1 MQLLDIIH
9 GVWAIQPDKLREI
22 QAIYASHLRG
32 EKIDIAAL
40 EARMG
45 RPLSNDQQEYTVE
58 PGGVAVLHMEGVIA
72 PKANMFMRISGGL
85 STQMATRQLES
96 AVADPRVRSIVLA
109 LDSPGGSVIGTPEMA
124 TAVRALSAEK
134 PIVTHSD
141 GNLASAAYW
150 IGAAANGIYI
160 SGSTVGV
167 GSIGAVVDRTYNPGS
182 STQQESI
189 VAGRY
194 KRLSKPTE
202 PLSDEARA
210 IVQADVDYVYALFVD
225 DVAAYRGT
233 TSEQVL
239 EHMADGRVFRGQQA
253 INAGLVDGVSTLDAL
268 VESMATDPAAYA
280 TRRKAVFAVAALPSP
295 SAGAAPKD
303 KPPTREK
310 ETVMPEAD
318 NKTPITRASFEADH
332 APLFAQL
339 RGEFTTLGATQ
350 ERERIQA
357 VLAVGDGLPGHTAL
371 LAGLA
376 YDGKTTAAEASVAV
390 LAAERSAR
398 AAAVAAHTADAPP
411 AAKPSNAPQDKPKSK
426 HEQLAEAQ
434 AYAKDKGI
442 DLVAA
447 LKELGIAA

>member
-150 IGAAANGIYI
+150 IGAAANGI
-160 SGSTVGV
+160 
-167 GSIGAVVDRTYNPGS
+167 
-182 STQQESI
+182 TQRS
-189 VAGRY
+189 A
-194 KRLSKPTE
+194 T
-202 PLSDEARA
+202 
-210 IVQADVDYVYALFVD
+210 
-225 DVAAYRGT
+225 GT
-233 TSEQVL
+233 TE
-239 EHMADGRVFRGQQA
+239 
-253 INAGLVDGVSTLDAL
+253 
-268 VESMATDPAAYA
+268 
-280 TRRKAVFAVAALPSP
+280 
-295 SAGAAPKD
+295 
-303 KPPTREK
+303 
-310 ETVMPEAD
+310 
-318 NKTPITRASFEADH
+318 
-332 APLFAQL
+332 
-339 RGEFTTLGATQ
+339 
-350 ERERIQA
+350 
-357 VLAVGDGLPGHTAL
+357 
-371 LAGLA
+371 
-376 YDGKTTAAEASVAV
+376 
-390 LAAERSAR
+390 R
-398 AAAVAAHTADAPP
+398 AAQATLEIAIGQRRARNHQC
-411 AAKPSNAPQDKPKSK
+411 PQDNHHSLF
-426 HEQLAEAQ
+426 H
-434 AYAKDKGI
+434 
-442 DLVAA
+442 VHSF
-447 LKELGIAA
+447 